1 MKSEA
6 MFPLG
11 VFILTGL
18 CTVASGLLVVCSFF
32 HLAGV
37 PGNLGFKI
45 SLSVALASS
54 AGSVIFAGLA
64 FRDQLETK
72 RVDTK
77 EPIDWPL

>member
-45 SLSVALASS
+45 SLYVVLASS
-54 AGSVIFAGLA
+54 SGGTLFAGLA
-64 FRDQLETK
+64 FRDQLEPK
-72 RVDTK
+72 CMDTK